1 MNIEQISKKLEE
13 IRAETYNSV
22 SDSEKDDFKIQI
34 EQQDE
39 LELEEDLNEPE
50 VVKPDRP
57 KAETR
62 PEIKTL
68 SRATSMDGGKG
79 ADEKIY
85 VTDGTL
91 KGPTMN
97 ELQKK
102 LDVLKALKAYEM
114 SVNMNIRK
122 QLDELKKERRI
133 RDINKD
139 RDVNDPLRT
148 RLGYSEKRYRNRI
161 EGYLN
166 DINKAIEKPFSVLKD
181 MDGQTLPD
189 KYNVRQGTVT
199 EEDRERYTVAINKL
213 IKTSYELQNILSELE
228 GWGN

>member
-1 MNIEQISKKLEE
+1 MLIE
-13 IRAETYNSV
+13 
-22 SDSEKDDFKIQI
+22 
-34 EQQDE
+34 EQ
-39 LELEEDLNEPE
+39 
-50 VVKPDRP
+50 
-57 KAETR
+57 
-62 PEIKTL
+62 
-68 SRATSMDGGKG
+68 KG
-79 ADEKIY
+79 RW
-85 VTDGTL
+85 
-91 KGPTMN
+91 
-97 ELQKK
+97 
-102 LDVLKALKAYEM
+102 
-114 SVNMNIRK
+114 VNMNIRK

-133 RDINKD
+133 RDINEG

-148 RLGYSEKRYRNRI
+148 KLGYSEKRYRNRI

>member
-1 MNIEQISKKLEE
+1 
-13 IRAETYNSV
+13 
-22 SDSEKDDFKIQI
+22 
-34 EQQDE
+34 
-39 LELEEDLNEPE
+39 
-50 VVKPDRP
+50 
-57 KAETR
+57 
-62 PEIKTL
+62 
-68 SRATSMDGGKG
+68 
-79 ADEKIY
+79 
-85 VTDGTL
+85 
-91 KGPTMN
+91 
-97 ELQKK
+97 
-102 LDVLKALKAYEM
+102 
-114 SVNMNIRK
+114 MNIRK

-133 RDINKD
+133 RDINED

-161 EGYLN
+161 EGDLN